1 MRSPKSAGDY
11 PGRQRDCKDAVSPG
25 IVDLIK
31 RTTLTGH
38 SEEEADAVVLG
49 TSVPGVRDLINEA
62 VNAGWAPTEAATAI
76 KLVSDELQRGFV
88 GKELKN

>member
-1 MRSPKSAGDY
+1 MKSPKSTGDY
-11 PGRQRDCKDAVSPG
+11 PGRQRDCKDAASSG

-31 RTTLTGH
+31 NTTLTGR
-38 SEEEADAVVLG
+38 SEAEADAVVMG
-49 TSVPGVRDLINEA
+49 TSVPGVRDLINGA

-76 KLVSDELQRGFV
+76 KLAPDELQRGFV

>member
-1 MRSPKSAGDY
+1 MKSPKSAGDY
-11 PGRQRDCKDAVSPG
+11 PGRQGDCKDAVSQG

-38 SEEEADAVVLG
+38 SEEEAAAVVLG

-62 VNAGWAPTEAATAI
+62 VNAGWAPAEAATAI
-76 KLVSDELQRGFV
+76 KLVSDELQRGFI

>member
-1 MRSPKSAGDY
+1 MKSPKSAGDY

-25 IVDLIK
+25 ILNLLKQATLIG
-31 RTTLTGH
+31 R
-38 SEEEADAVVLG
+38 SEEEADAVILG

-62 VNAGWAPTEAATAI
+62 INAGWAPTEAATAI
-76 KLVSDELQRGFV
+76 KLVSDELRRGFV